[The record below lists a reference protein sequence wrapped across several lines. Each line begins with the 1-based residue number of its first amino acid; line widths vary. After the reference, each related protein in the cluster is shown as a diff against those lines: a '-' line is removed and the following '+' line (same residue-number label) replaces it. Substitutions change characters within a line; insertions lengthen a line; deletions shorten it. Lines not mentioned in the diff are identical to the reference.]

1 MRSLPKSVRHVTEGG
16 GAYLDLNE
24 PTGFDVSISREEMQT
39 LSILDAIDENNRTT
53 QRELSEATG
62 LNLAKVNFL
71 LRRLAEQG
79 QLKLRNIS
87 KSPNKLKYLYVLT
100 PRGIAEKSR
109 LTLRFA
115 KRTMDAYAQIQ
126 KNLQARLMQLKQIG
140 VERLVL
146 LGEGEVTDMVIDAV
160 KRVDGLSVA
169 AIVGAK
175 SGGKRRGIPVLT
187 VIDGIAY
194 DRAIPCD
201 DMEIYT
207 EQLLVQSGIDKEKL
221 WLM

>member
-1 MRSLPKSVRHVTEGG
+1 M
-16 GAYLDLNE
+16 
-24 PTGFDVSISREEMQT
+24 SISREEIQT
-39 LSILDAIDENNRTT
+39 LSILDAIEGNNRTT
-53 QRELSEATG
+53 QRELSEVTG

-115 KRTMDAYAQIQ
+115 KRTMDEYAKTRNNIH
-126 KNLQARLMQLKQIG
+126 
-140 VERLVL
+140 ERLKHLKRTGATRIVL
-146 LGEGEVTDMVIDAV
+146 LGEGEVTDMVIEAV
-160 KRVDGLSVA
+160 RRVDGLTVVA
-169 AIVGAK
+169 VVGGK
-175 SGGKRRGIPVLT
+175 EGGKRRGIPVKKLLS
-187 VIDGIAY
+187 GLEY

-201 DMEIYT
+201 DMEIHT
-207 EQLLVQSGIDKEKL
+207 EQLVTQAGVDKEKL